1 MYNQKTIDYFSDPK
15 NMGELQ
21 DANLVAEGGNPA
33 CGDVVK
39 LFLKVKDDKILD
51 IKFKAFGC
59 GACIATASALTEM
72 VKGQTLKS
80 AEKITNADIAK
91 YLGGLPPQKLKCSN
105 FSVDVLKKA
114 IKNYKTK
121 AREY

>member
-15 NMGELQ
+15 NMGELK

-39 LFLKVKDDKILD
+39 LYLKVKGDKISD

-59 GACIATASALTEM
+59 GACIATASALTEI
-72 VKGQTLKS
+72 VKGKTLQE
-80 AEKITNADIAK
+80 AAKITNADVAK
-91 YLGGLPPQKLKCSN
+91 YLGGIPPQKMKCSN
-105 FSVDVLKKA
+105 FSVDVLRQA
-114 IKNYKTK
+114 IKKSGTS
-121 AREY
+121 AP

>member
-1 MYNQKTIDYFSDPK
+1 
-15 NMGELQ
+15 MGELK
-21 DANLVAEGGNPA
+21 DANLVAEGGNPT

-80 AEKITNADIAK
+80 AEKITNADVVK
-91 YLGGLPPQKLKCSN
+91 YLGGIPPQKMKCSN
-105 FSVDVLKKA
+105 FSVDVLRLA
-114 IKNYKTK
+114 IKKSGTL
-121 AREY
+121 AP